1 MRQNIFKKNKKELI
15 NQNPWSLKN
24 QQSNKSNKIINDK
37 RKITVETERIFFK
50 ILTDYFVRVYANIFE
65 KLD

>member
-15 NQNPWSLKN
+15 NQNPWSPKN

-37 RKITVETERIFFK
+37 RKITVETEKIFFK
-50 ILTDYFVRVYANIFE
+50 ILTDYFIHVYANIFE